1 MKESKM
7 LQYGV
12 INRTKVFILSKRKI
26 VYLCFISMLYSSR
39 G

>member
-12 INRTKVFILSKRKI
+12 INRTKVFILSKEKSYI
-26 VYLCFISMLYSSR
+26 CAS
-39 G
+39 